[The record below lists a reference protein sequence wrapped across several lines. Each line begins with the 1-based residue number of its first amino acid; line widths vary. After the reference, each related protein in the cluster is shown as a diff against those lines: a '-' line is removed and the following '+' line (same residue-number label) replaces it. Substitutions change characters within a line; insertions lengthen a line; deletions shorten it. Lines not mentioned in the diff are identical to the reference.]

1 MVLDFYFDFASGYS
15 YFAAR
20 RIDQLAAHHG
30 CMVRW
35 HPVMLT
41 ALTQSTGVLPSPMVP
56 MKWDYVLRDMHR
68 TALAEGIPLR
78 LSKAFPQQLL
88 APGRAMLWLRA
99 NHGEALAQ
107 SFARTCFQAYYG
119 DGVDIAEIAVLQG
132 IAAALGVD
140 RVAFTAGLGEPAIK
154 EQFKQANELALQRGV
169 FGVPYVLVEGE
180 PFWGYDRFGQLE
192 QWLVNARRQ
201 AA

>member
-20 RIDQLAAHHG
+20 RIERLALNHG

-41 ALTQSTGVLPSPMVP
+41 VLTHSTGVLPSPMVP
-56 MKWDYVLRDMHR
+56 MKWEYVLRDMHR

-88 APGRAMLWLRA
+88 APGRAMLWLRVA
-99 NHGEALAQ
+99 YGEAIAQ
-107 SFARTCFQAYYG
+107 AFARTCFQAYYG
-119 DGVDIAEIAVLQG
+119 DGVDIADAAVLQG
-132 IAAALGVD
+132 IAAGLGVD
-140 RVAFTAGLGEPAIK
+140 RVAFAAGLGESSIK
-154 EQFKQANELALQRGV
+154 EQFKQANALALQRGV
-169 FGVPYVLVEGE
+169 FGVPYVLAEGE
-180 PFWGYDRFGQLE
+180 PFWGYDRFDQLE
-192 QWLVNARRQ
+192 QWLVSARQ